1 MKHTLWHC
9 GLKTENQ
16 ESDSSFRGTL
26 ALLFH
31 QNADLHSFLFLASI
45 PLFFSG
51 SAVLLYSPPKYFFVL
66 AAC

>member
-26 ALLFH
+26 APLFH
-31 QNADLHSFLFLASI
+31 QNADLRSFLFLASI
-45 PLFFSG
+45 PLFFL
-51 SAVLLYSPPKYFFVL
+51 VLLFCFIPPLSIFLF
-66 AAC
+66 